1 MIRGRLI
8 AHLKQTTE
16 LKDEFED
23 KIDALERNSLLLDDI
38 GQMVVQAQEIK
49 VETEAALNFA
59 QSGPHRLE
67 ELMVAESGEGFSAY
81 DAFLKCEEED
91 PLEKR
96 FGPAGDGYQYHHI
109 AEAGINEGAIP
120 ISRLQSTDN
129 IIRIPTLLH
138 EEISAAYGR
147 SAPTARNMSLRQWLK
162 GQSYQM
168 QYDYGLNV
176 MRELGILR

>member
-1 MIRGRLI
+1 M
-8 AHLKQTTE
+8 
-16 LKDEFED
+16 
-23 KIDALERNSLLLDDI
+23 
-38 GQMVVQAQEIK
+38 
-49 VETEAALNFA
+49 NFA
-59 QSGPHRLE
+59 QAGPHRLE
-67 ELMVAESGEGFSAY
+67 ALMVAESGEGFSAY
-81 DAFLKCEEED
+81 DAFLKCEDED

-109 AEAGINEGAIP
+109 VEVGINGGAIP
-120 ISRLQSTDN
+120 TSRLQSTDN

-147 SAPTARNMSLRQWLK
+147 SAPTARNMSLRQWLN